1 MYRNPVQKAKS
12 QFIKQF
18 IVGYEKKTDYFE
30 AFSREMDKD
39 SNIWWQYFYNNVEYY
54 KNFLKIRENFDEVLA
69 VNYDSLDIFIKN
81 KELVLKKFLN
91 IDFKEKKYFPK
102 LNSGKMNNDLTF
114 RKFFNFILKK
124 NKFNKIIM
132 LFKNIKK
139 NLQLKILKKRI
150 NNKSLD
156 FKFKKSL
163 DEYDKL
169 NDYLKKYEI
178 LKGIYI
184 VK

>member
-1 MYRNPVQKAKS
+1 
-12 QFIKQF
+12 
-18 IVGYEKKTDYFE
+18 
-30 AFSREMDKD
+30 
-39 SNIWWQYFYNNVEYY
+39 
-54 KNFLKIRENFDEVLA
+54 
-69 VNYDSLDIFIKN
+69 
-81 KELVLKKFLN
+81 
-91 IDFKEKKYFPK
+91 
-102 LNSGKMNNDLTF
+102 MNNDLSL
-114 RKFFNFILKK
+114 RNFFNFISKK
-124 NKFNKIIM
+124 NKLTKIIM

-150 NNKSLD
+150 NNKNLD

-163 DEYDKL
+163 DEYNKL

>member
-81 KELVLKKFLN
+81 KKLVLKKFLN
-91 IDFKEKKYFPK
+91 IDLKEKKYFPK

-124 NKFNKIIM
+124 YKFNKIIM